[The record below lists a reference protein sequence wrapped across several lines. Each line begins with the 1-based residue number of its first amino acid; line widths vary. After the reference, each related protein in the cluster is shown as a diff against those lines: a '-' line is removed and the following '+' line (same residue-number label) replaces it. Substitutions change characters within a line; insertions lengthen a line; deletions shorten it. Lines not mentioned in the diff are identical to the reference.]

1 MDSDVIEREIDLAL
15 LTPLVREVQI
25 PPRPSL
31 LADLQAELQRDEPD
45 MRRLAHIAS
54 GDVATSAALL
64 KAANSPLMGLSRRA
78 ETVEQ
83 AFLLLGMRTV
93 EALLVEIALRQ
104 AMQGDGATL
113 TRFWDVA
120 TKRSRAMA
128 FLARRELLAPPDVAH
143 TFGLFMDVGM
153 ALLMLRPLTPPYVD
167 TLHLAN
173 QSMEPFTRI
182 EQQRHGTDHTLIG
195 AAMARTWG
203 VSQTVLLAVRLHHD
217 YATMD
222 DPAAPRVV
230 RDLIALSA
238 VVEVVIQRFAGLNRH
253 LEWEKAESLA
263 MATLGLDENLLADWT
278 DDVHALFD
286 REG

>member
-1 MDSDVIEREIDLAL
+1 MDDEVIAREIDLAL
-15 LTPLVREVQI
+15 LTPLLREIQI

-31 LADLQAELQRDEPD
+31 LADLQEELQRDEPD
-45 MRRLAHIAS
+45 TRRLAHIAA

-78 ETVEQ
+78 DTVEQ

-104 AMQGDGATL
+104 AMQGNGPAL

-128 FLARRELLAPPDVAH
+128 FLARREMLAPPDVAH

-153 ALLMLRPLTPPYVD
+153 ALLMLRPLSPPYLD

-173 QSMEPFTRI
+173 QSAEPFTRV

-222 DPAAPRVV
+222 NPAAPRAV

-238 VVEVVIQRFAGLNRH
+238 AVEVMIQRYAGLNRH
-253 LEWEKAESLA
+253 MEWEKAGPLA
-263 MATLGLDENLLADWT
+263 TRTLGLDENLLADWT